1 MFYYEVQKNYDEE
14 RIGIYSSE
22 EKVEKNSIVIIPQ
35 GMRLEIGKVIK
46 ELDAYTA
53 MSQSDCRI
61 EPLVCVLDLT
71 EFNRRNEEKIKAFQI
86 EQIMEEKMDIIK
98 RLEAYRK
105 VAEKNSEFKELF
117 LEYERMKEGK
127 AQ

>member
-35 GMRLEIGKVIK
+35 GMRVEIGKVIK

-127 AQ
+127 VQ

>member
-35 GMRLEIGKVIK
+35 GMRVEIGKVIK

>member
-35 GMRLEIGKVIK
+35 GMRVEIGKVNK

-127 AQ
+127 VQ